1 MNERRRPKLLV
12 LAPLLAG
19 ALFFTGCGVK
29 TTHKAVADAAVTG
42 GTAITGGPIRVK
54 KGDKVVVRVSNL
66 TARTHGFAIDAFGV
80 KQTVDTGKKIQAK
93 FTPTATGTYLVY
105 CQLHP
110 THKTTEL
117 IVR

>member
-1 MNERRRPKLLV
+1 MKRAVLV
-12 LAPLLAG
+12 LAALLAG
-19 ALFFTGCGVK
+19 ALLFAGCGVR
-29 TTHKAVADAAVTG
+29 TTHKSLTNQAVSG
-42 GTAITGGPIRVK
+42 GTAITGGPVRVK
-54 KGDKVVVRVSNL
+54 KGDKVVIRVGNL

-80 KQTVDTGKKIQAK
+80 KQTVDAGKKIEAK

>member
-1 MNERRRPKLLV
+1 MRRASSLV
-12 LAPLLAG
+12 APVLAG
-19 ALFFTGCGVK
+19 ALLFAGCGVK
-29 TTHKAVADAAVTG
+29 TTHKSLTNQVVGG

-54 KGDKVVVRVSNL
+54 KGDKVVVRVGNL
-66 TARTHGFAIDAFGV
+66 TNRTHGFAIDAFSV
-80 KQTVDTGKKIQAK
+80 KQTVDPGKKIEAK
-93 FTPTATGTYLVY
+93 FTPTAKGTYLVY

>member
-1 MNERRRPKLLV
+1 M
-12 LAPLLAG
+12 
-19 ALFFTGCGVK
+19 
-29 TTHKAVADAAVTG
+29 
-42 GTAITGGPIRVK
+42 
-54 KGDKVVVRVSNL
+54 SNL
-66 TARTHGFAIDAFGV
+66 TDRTHGFAIDAFGV
-80 KQTVDTGKKIQAK
+80 KQTVDAGKKIQAK